1 MFESLRVRDH
11 LTNAGVDWQ
20 FIPERA
26 PWYGGWWERLIGIT
40 KRTLKKI
47 LGRALVDLE
56 TLQTVVTE
64 VESIL
69 NDRPL
74 TYVSSSLEDPEPL
87 TPAHLISGR
96 KIRSLPHAR
105 ADIDHEAV
113 LVDRNDISKRARN
126 QSRLIDQF
134 WTRWKTEYLTALRER
149 SDKPGSNSQ
158 TIRVGEGVQVHDES
172 TRMRWKLAVVE
183 SLIYGNDRLVR
194 AAKIKLA
201 NGLIATRPII
211 KLYPLEVI
219 DNAENSN

>member
-105 ADIDHEAV
+105 ADIYHGAV
-113 LVDRNDISKRARN
+113 LVDRNDISKRGI
-126 QSRLIDQF
+126 SH
-134 WTRWKTEYLTALRER
+134 T
-149 SDKPGSNSQ
+149 
-158 TIRVGEGVQVHDES
+158 
-172 TRMRWKLAVVE
+172 
-183 SLIYGNDRLVR
+183 
-194 AAKIKLA
+194 
-201 NGLIATRPII
+201 
-211 KLYPLEVI
+211 
-219 DNAENSN
+219 

>member
-96 KIRSLPHAR
+96 KIRSLLHAR
-105 ADIDHEAV
+105 ADIDHGAV

-126 QSRLIDQF
+126 QSCLIDQF

-158 TIRVGEGVQVHDES
+158 TIRVGEVVQVHDES
-172 TRMRWKLAVVE
+172 TRIRWKLAVVE

-211 KLYPLEVI
+211 ELYPLEVI

>member
-1 MFESLRVRDH
+1 M
-11 LTNAGVDWQ
+11 
-20 FIPERA
+20 
-26 PWYGGWWERLIGIT
+26 
-40 KRTLKKI
+40 
-47 LGRALVDLE
+47 
-56 TLQTVVTE
+56 

-105 ADIDHEAV
+105 ADIDHGAV

-134 WTRWKTEYLTALRER
+134 WTHWKTEYLTALRER

-158 TIRVGEGVQVHDES
+158 TIRVGEVIQVHDES
-172 TRMRWKLAVVE
+172 TRIRWKLAVVE

-194 AAKIKLA
+194 AAKIKFA

-211 KLYPLEVI
+211 KLYPLEVM